1 MWIRMTILV
10 QSNNWKLIQKYDQFY
25 IRYDNEQA
33 NSFVYDVFVTK
44 AQANRILNTIDDP
57 FALEQSLLTYYQEHI
72 TELQDYFITTAI
84 TDYVYLLCQCSSND
98 ANHFLTSL
106 NQHPDL
112 RMLLYKTVMK
122 NKMNKETGLA
132 FYEIYR
138 PLIDARESKKERVY
152 VVSKTDRE

>member
-1 MWIRMTILV
+1 MTILV

-33 NSFVYDVFVTK
+33 NSFVYDVSVTK
-44 AQANRILNTIDDP
+44 AQANRMLDTIDDP
-57 FALEQSLLTYYQEHI
+57 FVLEQSLLTYYQEHI

-138 PLIDARESKKERVY
+138 QLIDARESKKERAY

>member
-1 MWIRMTILV
+1 MTILV

-33 NSFVYDVFVTK
+33 NSFVYDVSVTK
-44 AQANRILNTIDDP
+44 AQANRMLDTIDDP
-57 FALEQSLLTYYQEHI
+57 FVLEQSLLTYYQEHI
-72 TELQDYFITTAI
+72 TELQDYFITTAL
-84 TDYVYLLCQCSSND
+84 TDYVYLLCQCPSNE

-138 PLIDARESKKERVY
+138 QLIDARESKKERAY

>member
-1 MWIRMTILV
+1 MTILV

-57 FALEQSLLTYYQEHI
+57 FVLEQSLLTYYQEHI
-72 TELQDYFITTAI
+72 TELQDYFITTAL

-138 PLIDARESKKERVY
+138 QLIDARESKKERAY

>member
-1 MWIRMTILV
+1 MTILV

-33 NSFVYDVFVTK
+33 NSFVYDVSVTK
-44 AQANRILNTIDDP
+44 AQANRMLDTIDDP
-57 FALEQSLLTYYQEHI
+57 FVLEQSLLTYYQEHI
-72 TELQDYFITTAI
+72 TELQDYFITTAL
-84 TDYVYLLCQCSSND
+84 TDYVYLLCQCPSNE

-122 NKMNKETGLA
+122 NKMDKETGIA

-138 PLIDARESKKERVY
+138 QLIDARESKKERAY

>member
-33 NSFVYDVFVTK
+33 NSFVYDVSVTK
-44 AQANRILNTIDDP
+44 VQANRMLDTIDDP
-57 FALEQSLLTYYQEHI
+57 FVLEQSLLTYYQEHI

-138 PLIDARESKKERVY
+138 QLIDARESKKERAY

>member
-44 AQANRILNTIDDP
+44 AQANRMLDTIDDP
-57 FALEQSLLTYYQEHI
+57 FVLEQSLLTYYQEHI
-72 TELQDYFITTAI
+72 TELQDYFITTAL
-84 TDYVYLLCQCSSND
+84 TDYVYLLCQCPSNE

-138 PLIDARESKKERVY
+138 QLIDARESKKERAY

>member
-33 NSFVYDVFVTK
+33 NSFVYDVSVTK
-44 AQANRILNTIDDP
+44 AQANRMLDTIDDP
-57 FALEQSLLTYYQEHI
+57 FVLEQSLLTYYQEHI
-72 TELQDYFITTAI
+72 TELQDYFITTAL
-84 TDYVYLLCQCSSND
+84 TDYVYLLCQCPSNE

-122 NKMNKETGLA
+122 NKMDKETGIA

-138 PLIDARESKKERVY
+138 QLIDARESKKERAY

>member
-1 MWIRMTILV
+1 MTILV

-138 PLIDARESKKERVY
+138 QLIDARESKKERAY
-152 VVSKTDRE
+152 VVSKTDQE

>member
-1 MWIRMTILV
+1 MTILV

-25 IRYDNEQA
+25 IRYNNEQA

-138 PLIDARESKKERVY
+138 QLIDARESKKERAY

>member
-1 MWIRMTILV
+1 MTILV

-33 NSFVYDVFVTK
+33 NSFVYDVSVTK
-44 AQANRILNTIDDP
+44 AQANRMLDTIDDP
-57 FALEQSLLTYYQEHI
+57 FVLEQSLLTYYQEHI

-122 NKMNKETGLA
+122 NKMNKEMGLA

-138 PLIDARESKKERVY
+138 QLIDARESKKERAY

>member
-44 AQANRILNTIDDP
+44 AQANWILNTIDDP

-138 PLIDARESKKERVY
+138 QLIDARESKKERAY

>member
-1 MWIRMTILV
+1 MTILV

-44 AQANRILNTIDDP
+44 AQANRMLDTIDDP
-57 FALEQSLLTYYQEHI
+57 FVLEQSLLTYYQEHI
-72 TELQDYFITTAI
+72 TELQDYFITTAL
-84 TDYVYLLCQCSSND
+84 TDYVYLLCQCPSNE

-122 NKMNKETGLA
+122 NKMDKETGLA

-138 PLIDARESKKERVY
+138 QLIDARESKKERAY